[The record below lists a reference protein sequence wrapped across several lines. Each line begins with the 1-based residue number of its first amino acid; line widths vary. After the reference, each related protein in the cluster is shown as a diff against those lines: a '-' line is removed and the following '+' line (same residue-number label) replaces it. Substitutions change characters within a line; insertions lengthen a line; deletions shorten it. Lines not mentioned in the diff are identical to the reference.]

1 MTSPR
6 TTVIAAVA
14 FAALS
19 AWAQMP
25 AGQASPGVAA
35 VPAVSD
41 QRMAMLDMQMKSM
54 REMHEM
60 HEKMM
65 RARSPEERNAL
76 QPEHTKLMQDGM
88 TMMGA
93 AGSDRMSAMK
103 GMHGTGALPGSAP
116 TSGDLAIRQDI
127 MEKHMALMQSMML
140 MMDQL
145 PPAPVKP

>member
-54 REMHEM
+54 REM